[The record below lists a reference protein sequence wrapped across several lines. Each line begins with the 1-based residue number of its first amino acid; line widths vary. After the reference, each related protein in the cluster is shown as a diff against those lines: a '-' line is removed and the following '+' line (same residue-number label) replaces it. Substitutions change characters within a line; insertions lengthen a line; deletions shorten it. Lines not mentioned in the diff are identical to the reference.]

1 MARKFQLKTKCR
13 FTAAGL
19 FLFFSIAAHAQS
31 GADTGTPAA
40 KPPPTPILR
49 DLPFL
54 PKQPV
59 SPPLPAGETISQKP
73 VKTDPAETP
82 ATSYPSTPPGGGTAS
97 DWLPSDVAAPRPIPA
112 GGSTNTYP
120 NRPSA
125 PASTTLP
132 TPVRGPVE
140 GLPDA
145 ATVLDILRRM
155 PRSPISGGSSSVN
168 SGPTAPGPKPRGT
181 VQVSP
186 GKNSSTPRVVAVAPG
201 QAFVPRAKPRPPAV
215 PAAVVG
221 AVVADVREREVIVTL
236 APSASDATVEELG
249 RSFGLDGSTL
259 YPSALLGARVVR
271 FRIRDT
277 RSIADVVQQL
287 STDARVQTSQP
298 NYVFTASQAAV
309 KAAPLSVPQYAPQK
323 MHLAEAHKFAQG
335 KGVKIAVIDTAIE
348 ATHPALNGAIVA
360 TLDAL
365 GETKSVPELHGT
377 SIAGIIGARAEL
389 MGMAPAASI
398 LNVRAFAK
406 GSTVSA
412 QSHTLAILKGL
423 DWAVLNGARVINMSF
438 AGPNDPILGQAIA
451 AAIKRGAVIVAAA
464 GNGGPDA
471 LAAYPGAYSNVIAVT
486 AIDSSDTLYKNANH
500 GTYIAVAA
508 PGVDIIGAAPKGTY
522 EISSGTSMAAA
533 HVSGLAALMIEKNP
547 KATPQDI
554 LTQLSK
560 SARRL
565 PGLKV
570 EEIGAGIAD
579 AAEALK

>member
-1 MARKFQLKTKCR
+1 M
-13 FTAAGL
+13 
-19 FLFFSIAAHAQS
+19 
-31 GADTGTPAA
+31 
-40 KPPPTPILR
+40 
-49 DLPFL
+49 
-54 PKQPV
+54 
-59 SPPLPAGETISQKP
+59 
-73 VKTDPAETP
+73 
-82 ATSYPSTPPGGGTAS
+82 
-97 DWLPSDVAAPRPIPA
+97 
-112 GGSTNTYP
+112 
-120 NRPSA
+120 
-125 PASTTLP
+125 
-132 TPVRGPVE
+132 
-140 GLPDA
+140 
-145 ATVLDILRRM
+145 
-155 PRSPISGGSSSVN
+155 
-168 SGPTAPGPKPRGT
+168 
-181 VQVSP
+181 
-186 GKNSSTPRVVAVAPG
+186 
-201 QAFVPRAKPRPPAV
+201 
-215 PAAVVG
+215 
-221 AVVADVREREVIVTL
+221 TL

-471 LAAYPGAYSNVIAVT
+471 LAAYPGAYLNVIAVT